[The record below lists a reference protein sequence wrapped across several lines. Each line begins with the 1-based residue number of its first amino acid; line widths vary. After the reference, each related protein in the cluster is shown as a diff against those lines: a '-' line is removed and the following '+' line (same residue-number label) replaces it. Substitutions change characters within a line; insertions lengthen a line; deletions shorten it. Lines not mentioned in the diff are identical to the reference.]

1 MSKTKHLD
9 TAIAILSGAGAAK
22 RSKRGPV
29 IEVTVHVDAKRGT
42 YMVQVGSRIT
52 SEGTGNHEQA
62 RAAGQAKA
70 EALRALG
77 KKASVTV
84 YE

>member
-9 TAIAILSGAGAAK
+9 TAISIFKGTDLVK
-22 RSKRGPV
+22 RAKRGPV

-52 SEGTGNHEQA
+52 AEGSGTREQA
-62 RAAGQAKA
+62 VAAGEAKA
-70 EALRALG
+70 EALRVLG
-77 KKASVTV
+77 QKASVTV